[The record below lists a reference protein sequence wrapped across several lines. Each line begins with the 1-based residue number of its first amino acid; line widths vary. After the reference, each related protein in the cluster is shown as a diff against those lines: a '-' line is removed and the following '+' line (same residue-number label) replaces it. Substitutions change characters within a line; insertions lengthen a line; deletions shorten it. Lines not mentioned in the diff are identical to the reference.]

1 MWGSGGGDTDL
12 TMGLCTGPQD
22 LRRRGSDSDCFNLRQ
37 RQQHQDQTARRD
49 SELFAWHEARR
60 RSSGYVSDGS
70 SSSVSPGVS
79 SSQETR
85 HAAPGMEYVPAWL
98 KHLRLHKYT
107 EHIMGLTYQEL
118 VELTEEKLQNMN
130 VTQGAR
136 KKLLLNIER
145 LSERP
150 QALAAIETTLEN
162 DDCDIKN
169 VLADLESVI
178 RSPIFI
184 EDTAES
190 EASQESATDSGAEV
204 SDDEE
209 TTGELSDKQQVSGQ
223 QLVQMIMKTLKKTT
237 SVFLLSEHMDGKLCE

>member
-1 MWGSGGGDTDL
+1 
-12 TMGLCTGPQD
+12 MGLCTGPGLD
-22 LRRRGSDSDCFNLRQ
+22 LRRRGSDSDCFNLRH
-37 RQQHQDQTARRD
+37 RQQQQQDLAARRD

-70 SSSVSPGVS
+70 SSSVSPGVTTG
-79 SSQETR
+79 QETR
-85 HAAPGMEYVPAWL
+85 HAALGMEYVPAWL

-118 VELTEEKLQNMN
+118 LELTDEELQKMN

-150 QALAAIETTLEN
+150 QALATIGTTLEN

-169 VLADLESVI
+169 VLADLENVI
-178 RSPIFI
+178 RSPIYV
-184 EDTAES
+184 EETAGI

-209 TTGELSDKQQVSGQ
+209 TSGEGCDKQQVSGQ

>member
-1 MWGSGGGDTDL
+1 MWGPGGGDNDL
-12 TMGLCTGPQD
+12 TMGLCTGPLD

-37 RQQHQDQTARRD
+37 RQQQQQQQDSD
-49 SELFAWHEARR
+49 LFAWHEARR

-70 SSSVSPGVS
+70 GSSVSPGLCSISPVS
-79 SSQETR
+79 RQFS
-85 HAAPGMEYVPAWL
+85 PGMEYVPAWL

-107 EHIMGLTYQEL
+107 EYIMSLTYQEL
-118 VELTEEKLQNMN
+118 LELTDEKLQKMN

-136 KKLLLNIER
+136 KKLLLNIEK

-150 QALAAIETTLEN
+150 QALIAIGTTLEN

-169 VLADLESVI
+169 VLADLESII
-178 RSPIFI
+178 RSPIYI
-184 EDTAES
+184 EDAECDS
-190 EASQESATDSGAEV
+190 SQECATDSGAEV

-209 TTGELSDKQQVSGQ
+209 TTGDECASEKQQVTGQ

-237 SVFLLSEHMDGKLCE
+237 SVFLLSEHMEGKLSE

>member
-1 MWGSGGGDTDL
+1 MWGPGGGDTDL
-12 TMGLCTGPQD
+12 TMGLCTGPLD

-37 RQQHQDQTARRD
+37 RQHHQDQTARRD

-70 SSSVSPGVS
+70 SVSPGVTGT
-79 SSQETR
+79 QETR

-118 VELTEEKLQNMN
+118 LELTDEKLQKMN